1 MLQARGQALIGVFST
16 LTEQEGRET
25 MICIVIET
33 WRPTSAY
40 LEEAAQLLEIDI
52 CKQRTDVISTKH
64 GIAWHV

>member
-1 MLQARGQALIGVFST
+1 
-16 LTEQEGRET
+16 